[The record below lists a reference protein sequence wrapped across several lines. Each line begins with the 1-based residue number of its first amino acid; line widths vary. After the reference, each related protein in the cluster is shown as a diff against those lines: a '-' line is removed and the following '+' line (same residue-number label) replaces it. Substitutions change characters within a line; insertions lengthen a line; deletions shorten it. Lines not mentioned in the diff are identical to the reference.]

1 MNHLSNLMQLTYVTS
16 AHTSTRNSYWRFMQP
31 GSWTAIQITTLSN
44 KMIMTMTIPKL
55 KTHSYSYSLRI
66 LLSLLAPRRD
76 EIVPALYPGVS
87 LSMKIGAQKKA
98 GRGQRSKPSV
108 CTLPMVPCCSS
119 SVTRV
124 SHSPLPCEKLSA

>member
-1 MNHLSNLMQLTYVTS
+1 
-16 AHTSTRNSYWRFMQP
+16 
-31 GSWTAIQITTLSN
+31 
-44 KMIMTMTIPKL
+44 MTMTIPKL
-55 KTHSYSYSLRI
+55 QTHLCSYSLRI

-76 EIVPALYPGVS
+76 EIVHALYPEVS

-108 CTLPMVPCCSS
+108 CTLPMTPCCSS

-124 SHSPLPCEKLSA
+124 SRWPLPCEKLSA